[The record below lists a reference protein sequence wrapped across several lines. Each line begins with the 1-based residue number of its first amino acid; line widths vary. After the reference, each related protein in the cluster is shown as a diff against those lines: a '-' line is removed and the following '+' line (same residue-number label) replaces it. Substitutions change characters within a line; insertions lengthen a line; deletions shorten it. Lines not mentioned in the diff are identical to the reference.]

1 MKKAMITIS
10 YDEEKLE
17 ALKMYLE
24 EKSMDLDTELIR
36 TIDTLY
42 TKNVPSAVKEYLDKK
57 SKAALQKKNQEVKT
71 NGQHRGSSAV

>member
-42 TKNVPSAVKEYLDKK
+42 TKKCPFGGQGISGQEIQGCLTKEE
-57 SKAALQKKNQEVKT
+57 SGGEN
-71 NGQHRGSSAV
+71 